1 MSTKLTIKLRTQLS
15 IMLHKIGPLV
25 DKYAEILRIFG
36 TSEAKLVGGCVRD
49 YLKYGKFVEDVD
61 ISTILA
67 PKEVIAKLLEYKQAT
82 KKYITILDRDAK
94 YGTVVAIIE
103 GQRYEITTTRA
114 DINCHG
120 RQAEVAFCRDFEAD
134 SGRRDF
140 TINALYVG
148 LDGQISDFHGGL
160 RDLENN
166 KITFIGDAD
175 KRVKEDFLRIVR
187 YFRFATKFGLF
198 TVDDGIISI
207 FKSNA
212 EGLKNISRERFRSEI
227 WKLLSYEKWQNGL
240 EIIQKSGLLC
250 PIFGLKTDP
259 KTRNDVINIHDK
271 NFEQIVKLFYFFD
284 GDKTV
289 MSQLTES
296 FKLTKKEQNFLTFL
310 QNFHTLCNCQKLSLD
325 AKIFIFN
332 AEKTDLKTAMQI
344 CDEDIKK
351 EINDFLRKL
360 KPLPITPTDILN
372 TGIKGKEIGDAIKKL
387 TEIWIKDEFGNTKE
401 ELMEFL

>member
-1 MSTKLTIKLRTQLS
+1 
-15 IMLHKIGPLV
+15 MLHEIASLV
-25 DKYAEILRIFG
+25 AKYEDILKIFG
-36 TSEAKLVGGCVRD
+36 QNGNAKLVGGCVRD

-67 PKEVIAKLLEYKQAT
+67 PKEVIAKLLEYRQTT
-82 KKYITILDRDAK
+82 KKHITILDRDAK

-160 RDLENN
+160 RDLEND

-187 YFRFATKFGLF
+187 YFRFATKFCNF
-198 TVDDGIISI
+198 DIDDDIISI

-250 PIFGLKTDP
+250 PIFGLKTEP
-259 KTRNDVINIHDK
+259 KTCNDIINIHDK
-271 NFEQIVKLFYFFD
+271 NFEQIVKLFHFFG

-289 MSQLTES
+289 MSKLTES
-296 FKLTKKEQNFLTFL
+296 FKLTRKEQNFLTFL
-310 QNFHTLCNCQKLSLD
+310 QNFHTLCNDKTLSLD

-332 AEKTDLKTAMQI
+332 AEKTDLQTAMQI
-344 CDEDIKK
+344 CNEDTKK
-351 EINDFLRKL
+351 EINDFLGKL
-360 KPLPITPTDILN
+360 KPLPVSPTDLLN
-372 TGIKGKEIGDAIKKL
+372 IGMKGKEIGDAMQKL
-387 TEIWIKDEFGNTKE
+387 TEIWVKNEFKNRKE
-401 ELMEFL
+401 ELMGFV

>member
-1 MSTKLTIKLRTQLS
+1 
-15 IMLHKIGPLV
+15 MLHEIGPLV
-25 DKYAEILRIFG
+25 EKYAEILRIFG
-36 TSEAKLVGGCVRD
+36 INEAKLVGGCVRD

-67 PKEVIAKLLEYKQAT
+67 PKEVIAKLLEYRQAT
-82 KKYITILDRDAK
+82 KKHITILDRDAK

-148 LDGQISDFHGGL
+148 LDSQISDFHGGL
-160 RDLENN
+160 CDLEND

-187 YFRFATKFGLF
+187 YFRFATKFCQF
-198 TVDDGIISI
+198 DVDDNIVSI

-227 WKLLSYEKWQNGL
+227 WKLLSYEEWQNGL
-240 EIIQKSGLLC
+240 EIIQRSGLLC
-250 PIFGLKTDP
+250 PIFGLKTEP
-259 KTRNDVINIHDK
+259 KTCNNIIKICDK
-271 NFEQIVKLFYFFD
+271 NFEQIVKLFYFFR

-289 MSQLTES
+289 MNQLTES

-310 QNFHTLCNCQKLSLD
+310 QNFHAICNNKNLSLD
-325 AKIFIFN
+325 AKIFIFK

-344 CDEDIKK
+344 CNEDMKK
-351 EINDFLRKL
+351 EINSFLDKL
-360 KPLPITPTDILN
+360 KPLPITPTDLLN
-372 TGIKGKEIGDAIKKL
+372 IGIKGKEIGDAMKKL
-387 TEIWIKDEFGNTKE
+387 TEIWVKNGFRNTRE
-401 ELMEFL
+401 

>member
-1 MSTKLTIKLRTQLS
+1 
-15 IMLHKIGPLV
+15 MLHEIASLV
-25 DKYAEILRIFG
+25 AKYEDILKIFG
-36 TSEAKLVGGCVRD
+36 QNGNAKLVGGCVRD

-67 PKEVIAKLLEYKQAT
+67 PKEVIAKLLEYRQTT
-82 KKYITILDRDAK
+82 KKHITILDRDAK

-160 RDLENN
+160 RDLEND

-187 YFRFATKFGLF
+187 YFRFATKFCNF
-198 TVDDGIISI
+198 DIDDDIISI

-227 WKLLSYEKWQNGL
+227 WKLLSYEKWQNGV

-250 PIFGLKTDP
+250 PIFGLKNEP
-259 KTRNDVINIHDK
+259 KTCDNFTEINQKDYEQIMKLFIFFDK
-271 NFEQIVKLFYFFD
+271 NKS
-284 GDKTV
+284 V
-289 MSQLTES
+289 MSELTKS
-296 FKLTKKEQNFLTFL
+296 LKLTKKEQKNLTFL
-310 QNFHTLCNCQKLSLD
+310 QNFHTICNNKKLSLD

-332 AEKTDLKTAMQI
+332 ANKTDLQTAMQI
-344 CDEDIKK
+344 CSDYVKK
-351 EINDFLRKL
+351 EINGFLVRL
-360 KPLPITPTDILN
+360 KPLPINPTDLLN
-372 TGIKGKEIGDAIKKL
+372 SGLKGREIGNTMKKL
-387 TEIWIKDEFGNTKE
+387 TEIWIKNEFKNTKE
-401 ELMEFL
+401 ELFEIIGFS

>member
-1 MSTKLTIKLRTQLS
+1 
-15 IMLHKIGPLV
+15 MLHEIGPLV
-25 DKYAEILRIFG
+25 EKYAEILQIFG
-36 TSEAKLVGGCVRD
+36 TNEAKLVGGCVRD

-67 PKEVIAKLLEYKQAT
+67 PKEVIAKLFEYKRAT
-82 KKYITILDRDAK
+82 KKSITILDRDAK

-148 LDGQISDFHGGL
+148 LDSQISDFHGGL
-160 RDLENN
+160 RDLEND

-187 YFRFATKFGLF
+187 YFRFATKFGSF
-198 TVDDGIISI
+198 AVDNDIILI
-207 FKSNA
+207 FKNNA
-212 EGLKNISRERFRSEI
+212 DGLKNISRERFRSEI
-227 WKLLSYEKWQNGL
+227 WKLLSYETWQNGL
-240 EIIQKSGLLC
+240 EIIQKSGLFC
-250 PIFGLKTDP
+250 PIFGLKTDT
-259 KTRNDVINIHDK
+259 KTRNDIIKIYDK
-271 NFEQIVKLFYFFD
+271 NFEQIVKLFHFFC
-284 GDKTV
+284 GDKIV
-289 MSQLTES
+289 ISQLTES

-310 QNFHTLCNCQKLSLD
+310 QNFHAICNNKNLSLY
-325 AKIFIFN
+325 AKIFIFK

-344 CDEDIKK
+344 CNNDLKL
-351 EINDFLRKL
+351 EIEHFLSAM
-360 KPLPITPTDILN
+360 KPLPIAPTDLLN
-372 TGIKGKEIGDAIKKL
+372 TGMKGKEIGDAIKKI
-387 TEIWIKDEFGNTKE
+387 TEIWIKNGFKNTKE
-401 ELMEFL
+401 ELFGLV

>member
-1 MSTKLTIKLRTQLS
+1 
-15 IMLHKIGPLV
+15 MLYKIRPLV
-25 DKYAEILRIFG
+25 NKYAEILRIFG
-36 TSEAKLVGGCVRD
+36 TCGAKLVGGCVRD
-49 YLKYGKFVEDVD
+49 YLKYDKFVEDVD

-67 PKEVIAKLLEYKQAT
+67 PKEVIAKLLEDKQVT
-82 KKYITILDRDAK
+82 KKHITILDRDAK

-148 LDGQISDFHGGL
+148 LDSQISDFHGGL

-187 YFRFATKFGLF
+187 YFRFATKFGSF
-198 TVDDGIISI
+198 AVDNDIVSI
-207 FKSNA
+207 FKNNA

-250 PIFGLKTDP
+250 SIFGLKTEP
-259 KTRNDVINIHDK
+259 KMRNDIIKIYDK
-271 NFEQIVKLFYFFD
+271 NFEQIVKLFHFFG

-310 QNFHTLCNCQKLSLD
+310 QKFHKLCNSQKLSLD

-332 AEKTDLKTAMQI
+332 AKKTDFKTAMQI
-344 CDEDIKK
+344 CNDNIKK
-351 EINDFLRKL
+351 EINYLLGKL
-360 KPLPITPTDILN
+360 KPLPVSPTDLLN
-372 TGIKGKEIGDAIKKL
+372 IGMKGKEIGDAIKKL
-387 TEIWIKDEFGNTKE
+387 TEIWIKNEFKNTKE
-401 ELMEFL
+401 KLMEFL

>member
-1 MSTKLTIKLRTQLS
+1 
-15 IMLHKIGPLV
+15 MLHEIVPLV
-25 DKYAEILRIFG
+25 EKYAEILRIFG
-36 TSEAKLVGGCVRD
+36 TNGEAKLVGGCVRD

-67 PKEVIAKLLEYKQAT
+67 PKEVIAKLLEYRQAT
-82 KKYITILDRDAK
+82 KKHITILDRDAK

-103 GQRYEITTTRA
+103 GQKYEITTTRA

-148 LDGQISDFHGGL
+148 LDGQISDFYGGF
-160 RDLENN
+160 RDLEND
-166 KITFIGDAD
+166 KITFIGNAD
-175 KRVKEDFLRIVR
+175 KRVKEDFLRIAR
-187 YFRFATKFGLF
+187 YFRFVTKFGSF
-198 TVDDGIISI
+198 VIDNGIISI
-207 FKSNA
+207 FQSNA
-212 EGLKNISRERFRSEI
+212 DGLKNISRERFRSEI
-227 WKLLSYEKWQNGL
+227 WKLLSYEEWQNGL

-250 PIFGLKTDP
+250 HIFGLKTEP
-259 KTRNDVINIHDK
+259 KTRNDIIKIYDK
-271 NFEQIVKLFYFFD
+271 NFEQIVKLFHFFC

-296 FKLTKKEQNFLTFL
+296 FKLTKKEQIFLTFL
-310 QNFHTLCNCQKLSLD
+310 QKFYILCNGQNLSLD

-332 AEKTDLKTAMQI
+332 AKKTDLKTAMQI

-351 EINDFLRKL
+351 EINGFLGIL
-360 KPLPITPTDILN
+360 KPLPVSPTDLLN
-372 TGIKGKEIGDAIKKL
+372 IGLEGKELGDTMQKL
-387 TEIWIKDEFGNTKE
+387 TEIWVKNEFKNTRE
-401 ELMEFL
+401 ELIGFV

>member
-1 MSTKLTIKLRTQLS
+1 
-15 IMLHKIGPLV
+15 MLYEIGSLV
-25 DKYAEILRIFG
+25 EKYAEILQIFG
-36 TSEAKLVGGCVRD
+36 TNEAKLVGGCVRD

-67 PKEVIAKLLEYKQAT
+67 PKEVIAKLLEYKRAT
-82 KKYITILDRDAK
+82 KKGITVLDRDAK
-94 YGTVVAIIE
+94 YGTVVAIID

-120 RQAEVAFCRDFEAD
+120 RQAEVAFCRNFEAD

-160 RDLENN
+160 RDLEND

-187 YFRFATKFGLF
+187 YFRFATKFGSF
-198 TVDDGIISI
+198 AVDDGIISI
-207 FKSNA
+207 FKNNA

-227 WKLLSYEKWQNGL
+227 WKLLSYEEWQNGL

-250 PIFGLKTDP
+250 PIFGLKTDT
-259 KTRNDVINIHDK
+259 KTRNDIIKIYDK
-271 NFEQIVKLFYFFD
+271 NFEQIVKLFHFFG

-289 MSQLTES
+289 MNQLTES

-310 QNFHTLCNCQKLSLD
+310 QNFNKLCNGQKLSLD
-325 AKIFIFN
+325 AKIFIFK

-344 CDEDIKK
+344 CNEDIKK
-351 EINDFLRKL
+351 EINDFLCKL
-360 KPLPITPTDILN
+360 KPLPITPIDLLN
-372 TGIKGKEIGDAIKKL
+372 TGMKGKEIGDAMKKL
-387 TEIWIKDEFGNTKE
+387 TEIWIKNGFRNTRE
-401 ELMEFL
+401 ELMGFV

>member
-1 MSTKLTIKLRTQLS
+1 
-15 IMLHKIGPLV
+15 MLFNIAPLV
-25 DKYAEILRIFG
+25 EKYAEILQIFG
-36 TSEAKLVGGCVRD
+36 KNSEAKLVGGCVRD

-82 KKYITILDRDAK
+82 KKSVTILDRDAK
-94 YGTVVAIIE
+94 YGTVVAIID

-120 RQAEVAFCRDFEAD
+120 RQAEVAFCRDFETD
-134 SGRRDF
+134 SCRRDF
-140 TINALYVG
+140 TINALYAG

-160 RDLENN
+160 SDLENN

-187 YFRFATKFGLF
+187 YFRFATKFSSF
-198 TVDDGIISI
+198 AVDDGIISI
-207 FKSNA
+207 FKNNA
-212 EGLKNISRERFRSEI
+212 DGLKNISRERFRSEI

-240 EIIQKSGLLC
+240 KIIQKSGLLC
-250 PIFGLKTDP
+250 PIFGLQTEP
-259 KTRNDVINIHDK
+259 KTCNDAIKIYDK
-271 NFEQIVKLFYFFD
+271 NFEQIVKLFYFFC
-284 GDKTV
+284 GNEAV
-289 MSQLTES
+289 MNQLTES

-310 QNFHTLCNCQKLSLD
+310 QNFSTFCNGQNLSLD

-344 CDEDIKK
+344 CNEDIKK
-351 EINDFLRKL
+351 EINDFLNAS
-360 KPLPITPTDILN
+360 KPLPITPTDLLN
-372 TGIKGKEIGDAIKKL
+372 TGMKGKEIGDVIKKI
-387 TEIWIKDEFGNTKE
+387 TEVWIKNEFKNTKE
-401 ELMEFL
+401 ELLNGF

>member
-1 MSTKLTIKLRTQLS
+1 
-15 IMLHKIGPLV
+15 MLHKIGPLV
-25 DKYAEILRIFG
+25 EKYAEILLIFG
-36 TSEAKLVGGCVRD
+36 TNGEAKLVGGCVRD

-67 PKEVIAKLLEYKQAT
+67 PKDVIARLLEYRQAT
-82 KKYITILDRDAK
+82 KKHITILDRDAK
-94 YGTVVAIIE
+94 YGTVVAIID

-160 RDLENN
+160 HDLEND
-166 KITFIGDAD
+166 KITFIGAAD

-187 YFRFATKFGLF
+187 YFRFATKFCQF
-198 TVDDGIISI
+198 DVNDDVALI

-227 WKLLSYEKWQNGL
+227 WKLLSYEEWQNGL
-240 EIIQKSGLLC
+240 KIIQKSGLLC
-250 PIFGLKTDP
+250 HIFGLKTEP
-259 KTRNDVINIHDK
+259 KTCNDAIKIYDK
-271 NFEQIVKLFYFFD
+271 NFEQIVKLFHFFC

-289 MSQLTES
+289 MNQLTES

-310 QNFHTLCNCQKLSLD
+310 QNFHTLCNSKKLSLD
-325 AKIFIFN
+325 AKVFIFK
-332 AEKTDLKTAMQI
+332 AEKTDLTTAMQI
-344 CDEDIKK
+344 CNEDITK
-351 EINDFLRKL
+351 EINGFLGIL
-360 KPLPITPTDILN
+360 KPLPVSPTDLLN
-372 TGIKGKEIGDAIKKL
+372 IGLKGKELGDAMLKL
-387 TEIWIKDEFGNTKE
+387 TEIWVKNEFRNTKE
-401 ELMEFL
+401 GLMGFV

>member
-1 MSTKLTIKLRTQLS
+1 
-15 IMLHKIGPLV
+15 MLHKIGLLV
-25 DKYAEILRIFG
+25 DKYTEILQIFG
-36 TSEAKLVGGCVRD
+36 ANCEAKLVGGCVRD

-67 PKEVIAKLLEYKQAT
+67 PKEVIAKLLEYRQAT
-82 KKYITILDRDAK
+82 KKHITILDRDAK
-94 YGTVVAIIE
+94 YGTVVAIIDA
-103 GQRYEITTTRA
+103 QRYEITTTRA

-148 LDGQISDFHGGL
+148 LNGQISDFHGGL

-187 YFRFATKFGLF
+187 YFRFVTKFRSF
-198 TVDDGIISI
+198 VIDNNVISI

-212 EGLKNISRERFRSEI
+212 EGLKNISRERFRAEI

-240 EIIQKSGLLC
+240 GIIKKSGLLC
-250 PIFGLKTDP
+250 PIFGLKNEP
-259 KTRNDVINIHDK
+259 KTCDNFTEINQKDYEQIMKLFIFFDK
-271 NFEQIVKLFYFFD
+271 NKS
-284 GDKTV
+284 V
-289 MSQLTES
+289 MSELTKS
-296 FKLTKKEQNFLTFL
+296 LKLTKKEQKNLTFL
-310 QNFHTLCNCQKLSLD
+310 QNFHTICNNKKLSLD

-332 AEKTDLKTAMQI
+332 ANKTDLQIAMQI
-344 CDEDIKK
+344 C
-351 EINDFLRKL
+351 NDDLKFTIAQFLKVI
-360 KPLPITPTDILN
+360 KPLPITTTDLLN
-372 TGIKGKEIGDAIKKL
+372 TGMKGKEIGDAIKKI
-387 TEIWIKDEFGNTKE
+387 TEIWIKNEFKNTKE
-401 ELMEFL
+401 ELLGFL